1 MKVKAL
7 FVSLFL
13 SNCFL
18 PLPLLAQGSL
28 QNAEFKVGMVYP
40 KTGPLAAYAESQAKA
55 VKLGLDEFRQD
66 HPELAVQIAVVV
78 ADDKSLASEGEKAA
92 ERLVSQQKISMMVGS
107 YSNTVNQS
115 LAEVLKPHRIPIIL
129 TRPASD
135 DLLADD
141 YVFTIVPSYKW
152 YGRML
157 GFYAAQSLKKKRAA
171 IVVHP
176 GDSISAEMREGFS
189 EAFTK
194 AGGFVVGTWNADQ
207 GDLWK
212 DIQMTEPD
220 AFFVP
225 ASFQQKEP
233 LIDLV
238 AKGSV
243 DILSSQR
250 YLRKDSKAAVYKAL
264 AFTPLDTHQ
273 GVKDF
278 VTLYQKKYNQ
288 LPDEVAAASYES
300 IRIILQAFFL
310 ALSVKDKP
318 ALETIRTRDL
328 GGIYGIGKFTKDR
341 VFMRPIPITRTVNG
355 VEEFKGR
362 IQPE

>member
-1 MKVKAL
+1 MKEILAILAL
-7 FVSLFL
+7 GLTFFIA
-13 SNCFL
+13 
-18 PLPLLAQGSL
+18 PLRAQTGL
-28 QNAEFKVGMVYP
+28 QNAAFKVGMIYP
-40 KTGPLAAYAESQAKA
+40 KSGPLATYADAQAKA

-92 ERLVSQQKISMMVGS
+92 ERLLNQQKISMMIGS

-115 LAEVLKPHRIPIIL
+115 VASLLKPQSIPLLL

-135 DLLADD
+135 DLLNDD
-141 YVFTIVPSYKW
+141 LVFTMVPSYKW
-152 YGRML
+152 YGRIL

-171 IVVHP
+171 IILHP
-176 GDSISAEMREGFS
+176 GDAISEEMKQGFV

-194 AGGFVVGTWNADQ
+194 MGGFVVGTWTADQ
-207 GDLWK
+207 KNVWK
-212 DIQMTEPD
+212 DIQMSEPD
-220 AFFVP
+220 AFYIP
-225 ASFQQKEP
+225 AAFGEKEP
-233 LIDLV
+233 LIDL
-238 AKGSV
+238 AANGAT

-250 YLRKDSKAAVYKAL
+250 FLRKDAKAPIYKAL
-264 AFTPLDTHQ
+264 SFSSLDPHQ

-278 VTLYQKKYNQ
+278 VTLYQKKYAQ
-288 LPDEVAAASYES
+288 IPDEVAASSYES
-300 IRIILQAFFL
+300 IRILLQAFFL

-318 ALETIRTRDL
+318 AIETIKTRDL

-341 VFMRPIPITRTVNG
+341 VFMRPIPITRTLNG
-355 VEEFKGR
+355 IEEFKGR

>member
-1 MKVKAL
+1 MKDFLYSLTLGLL
-7 FVSLFL
+7 FFVA
-13 SNCFL
+13 
-18 PLPLLAQGSL
+18 PAYAQNSL
-28 QNAEFKVGMVYP
+28 QNAAFKVGMIYP
-40 KTGPLAAYAESQAKA
+40 KSGPLAAYADAQAKA

-92 ERLVSQQKISMMVGS
+92 DRLLNQQKIGMMIGS

-115 LAEVLKPHRIPIIL
+115 IATILKPQGVPLLL

-135 DLLADD
+135 DLLSDD
-141 YVFTIVPSYKW
+141 LVFTMVPSYKW
-152 YGRML
+152 YGRIL

-171 IVVHP
+171 IVLHP
-176 GDSISAEMREGFS
+176 GDVISEEMKQGFV

-194 AGGFVVGTWNADQ
+194 AGGFIVGTWTADQ
-207 GDLWK
+207 KGIWK

-220 AFFVP
+220 AFYVP
-225 ASFQQKEP
+225 AAFGEKEP
-233 LIDLV
+233 LIDLI
-238 AKGSV
+238 ANGSI

-250 YLRKDSKAAVYKAL
+250 FLRKDVKAPVFKAL
-264 AFTPLDTHQ
+264 SFSALDPHQ

-278 VTLYQKKYNQ
+278 VALYQKKYGQ
-288 LPDEVAAASYES
+288 IPDEVAASSYES
-300 IRIILQAFFL
+300 IRILLQAFFL

-318 ALETIRTRDL
+318 AIETIRTRDL